1 MKKGIQAFCLLGIFA
16 FVIRAWAYST
26 GPPAGR
32 TGAPGERTCNDFGC
46 HSSFALN
53 SGSGKLSIEV
63 PPNYVPGQTYRIKV
77 TLQQTGQRRWG
88 FEATVKKEGKN
99 ERGGEIKIVNSQLTQ
114 FAVGG
119 PSGASAPQYI
129 EHTDDGTFEGTTNG
143 PVSWEFDWVAP
154 PAGTGNVVFY
164 VAGNAANGN
173 GSNSGD
179 YIYTTR
185 AIVQE
190 ASPIVPGDLNGDGQL
205 AVSDAVLAL
214 RIAVGLATP
223 TPQQIEAGDVAP
235 KPGTGSKAGAP
246 YGDGRITIADVVRI
260 LRKVVGLEKEWP

>member
-1 MKKGIQAFCLLGIFA
+1 MKKGVQALCLLGIFV
-16 FVIRAWAYST
+16 FIVRAWAYST

-32 TGAPGERTCNDFGC
+32 TGAEGERTCNDFGC

-63 PPNYVPGQTYRIKV
+63 PPHYLPGQTYRIRV

-88 FEATVKKEGKN
+88 FQATVKKEGKK
-99 ERGGEIKIVNSQLTQ
+99 ERGGEIRIVDPQKTQ

-119 PSGASAPQYI
+119 PSSASAPQYI
-129 EHTDDGTFEGTTNG
+129 EQTEEGTFEGTVNG

-154 PAGTGNVVFY
+154 SVGTGNVVFY

-173 GSNSGD
+173 GSSSGD

-185 AIVQE
+185 VVVPE
-190 ASPIVPGDLNGDGQL
+190 ASPIVPGDVNGDGQL
-205 AVSDAVLAL
+205 TLSDAVLAL
-214 RIAVGLATP
+214 RMAVGLITP
-223 TPQQIEAGDVAP
+223 TSQQIEAGDVAP
-235 KPGTGSKAGAP
+235 KPGTGPKAGAP
-246 YGDGRITIADVVRI
+246 YGDGRITIADVVRL